1 MIDVTSGIPSLAD
14 EVAWRARRLVDPRTR
29 PLRTPGLFVLGMHRS
44 GTSCLTG
51 LLERAGLASGGT
63 SRPHAHNRRGM
74 FEQADV
80 RRANSDILRQF
91 GGSWTAPPA
100 RVPYA
105 EVDPRAIRR
114 ALEPF
119 RREPRWVVKDPRMVL
134 TLEAWLPHVRSFEL
148 VGTFR
153 HPAAVARSLQ
163 VRNEIPLD
171 DGQAIWTHYNRRLVS
186 LHRRFGFPLIH
197 FGCEA
202 DDYLASVRIL
212 FERLSLRFE
221 PAVSSFYERD
231 LVNQSAAGDGS
242 LPEAETLY
250 AYLRMHRL
258 RPDGLT

>member
-1 MIDVTSGIPSLAD
+1 MTSGIPSLAD
-14 EVAWRARRLVDPRTR
+14 EVMWRARRLVDPRTR

-51 LLERAGLASGGT
+51 LLERAGLATGETG
-63 SRPHAHNRRGM
+63 RPHPHNRRGM
-74 FEQADV
+74 FEQPDV
-80 RRANSDILRQF
+80 RRANRDILRQF
-91 GGSWTAPPA
+91 GGSWATPPS
-100 RVPYA
+100 RVPHA
-105 EVDPRAIRR
+105 EVDRRVIRR

-119 RREPRWVVKDPRMVL
+119 RRESRWVVKDPRMLL

-153 HPAAVARSLQ
+153 HPVAVARSLLA
-163 VRNEIPLD
+163 RNEIPEG

-197 FGCEA
+197 FGGEA

-221 PAVSSFYERD
+221 PAAASFYEPD
-231 LVNQSAAGDGS
+231 LVSQRAAGEAS
-242 LPEAETLY
+242 IPEAESLY
-250 AYLRMHRL
+250 AYLLEHRI
-258 RPDGLT
+258 RPDGT